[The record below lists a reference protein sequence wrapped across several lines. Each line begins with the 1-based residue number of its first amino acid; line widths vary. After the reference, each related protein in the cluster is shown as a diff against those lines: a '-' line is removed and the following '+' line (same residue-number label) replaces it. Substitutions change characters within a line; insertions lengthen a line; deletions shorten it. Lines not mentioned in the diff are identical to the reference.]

1 MPESTAQNASS
12 KNAPGHAAGHSDDRG
27 IMVDPLVQFDLQQE
41 IANAGQQK
49 PWPSGTYAKT
59 LFKKRD
65 FRAVLIIMEPGGK
78 MNEHHADGTIS
89 VQVIQGQ
96 IQFRTPEK
104 TLTLNAGN
112 LLMLDASIKHDV
124 EAEGQAAFLLTIG
137 WPSSEKLESLPH
149 RGYGS

>member
-1 MPESTAQNASS
+1 MPESPAQNIL
-12 KNAPGHAAGHSDDRG
+12 KNAPGHAAGHSDDKG
-27 IMVDPLVQFDLQQE
+27 IMTDPLVQFDLQQE
-41 IANAGQQK
+41 IESAEQKK
-49 PWPSGTYAKT
+49 PWPAGIHART

-65 FRAVLIIMEPGGK
+65 FRAVLIVMEPGTK
-78 MNEHHADGTIS
+78 MDEHHADGTIS

-104 TLTLNAGN
+104 ALTLSAGN
-112 LLMLDASIKHDV
+112 LLMLDASIKHEV
-124 EAEGQAAFLLTIG
+124 EARGPAAFLLTIG

>member
-1 MPESTAQNASS
+1 MPESAAHNVSP

-41 IANAGQQK
+41 IANAEKQK
-49 PWPSGTYAKT
+49 PWPTGIYSKT

-65 FRAVLIIMEPGGK
+65 FRAVLIIMEPGAK
-78 MNEHHADGTIS
+78 MSEHHADGTIS

-96 IQFRTPEK
+96 IQFRVPEK
-104 TLTLNAGN
+104 AYSLKPGN

-124 EAEGQAAFLLTIG
+124 EAQNTAAFLLTIG